1 MIGAAGLVSGVS
13 WFSSADIEV
22 LVQLLTMESALACF
36 GSLVFQSKFY
46 DMLFSWRTPER
57 VLGASSSSIL
67 MLLVSV

>member
-1 MIGAAGLVSGVS
+1 MIGAVGLVSGVA

-22 LVQLLTMESALACF
+22 VVQHLTMQSALACF

-46 DMLFSWRTPER
+46 DMLFSWRTPEK

-67 MLLVSV
+67 MLLISV